1 MFILEYLK
9 NSWWCFSLSFSA
21 FEDRRRVPLKS
32 LPVLSKIL
40 SSSLILFSHNCF
52 DCENSFHPSGAI
64 QESFQ
69 FDSPEPIISELFIP
83 AFSPHSSNHTGAS
96 LKYSLISSWS
106 LRSLVSNSLKY
117 LHSFSNSYRWF
128 TPLLRSFFNS
138 YGGSFKISLPLL
150 SYQFIHCFQIP
161 PVVPSI
167 PSQVCAIS
175 LLILSMR
182 LSSMPNPLLVIN
194 LIWWRI
200 SIQ

>member
-1 MFILEYLK
+1 MFILEYLE
-9 NSWWCFSLSFSA
+9 NWWWCFSLSFSA

-83 AFSPHSSNHTGAS
+83 AFSPHSPNLTGAS

-117 LHSFSNSYRWF
+117 LHLFSSVF
-128 TPLLRSFFNS
+128 
-138 YGGSFKISLPLL
+138 ISSVPKLPLF
-150 SYQFIHCFQIP
+150 SRP
-161 PVVPSI
+161 PTTFS
-167 PSQVCAIS
+167 SRTLIS
-175 LLILSMR
+175 
-182 LSSMPNPLLVIN
+182 
-194 LIWWRI
+194 
-200 SIQ
+200 